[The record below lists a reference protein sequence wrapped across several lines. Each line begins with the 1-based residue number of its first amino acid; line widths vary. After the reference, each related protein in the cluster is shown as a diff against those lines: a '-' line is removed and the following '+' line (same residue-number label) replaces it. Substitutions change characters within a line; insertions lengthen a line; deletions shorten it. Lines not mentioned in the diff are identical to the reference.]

1 LSSKSPLLDL
11 SGIGEKTLENL
22 KNMGIENLKDFL
34 FYLPKGYQDRT
45 KITLI
50 NNLTQDQACLVD
62 GIILDSRIIM
72 ARRRMLIC
80 EIEDDSGALL
90 TLRFFHFNQAQ
101 KNQFIKN
108 KKIRVFGTPKRF
120 QYHFEMIHPEYKV
133 YDLADRADTQVR
145 PYMGETGPWRGEPCV
160 RPSRERGLPL
170 ETQLTPIYS
179 LPDGVFQNKFRSW
192 IKKSFELIKPE
203 DLEELLPE
211 ELKKS
216 WSFPSLYDALRFIH
230 EPSVGT
236 DFEKI
241 IKGDHPM
248 IHRLIVEELLAH
260 SLFLLNTK
268 SKIKKE
274 KSPICQLDLK
284 LKNSFLSNI
293 LFKPTGA
300 QERVLLEI
308 LEDLKQPSPM
318 LRLLQGDVGSGK
330 TWVAALSALCVIS
343 SGYQVALMAPTEI
356 LAKQHFKNLSVWFGF
371 LNIKTVLLISKQTGK
386 LRSEVYAQV
395 KTGEAKLIIGTQA
408 LFQEGLDF
416 SNLGLVI
423 VDEQHRFGVLQ
434 RKALL
439 EKGTNNLKPHQL
451 IMTATPIP
459 RTLAMTVYADLDV
472 SILDELPPGRIP
484 IKTILIN
491 SQKRAEIIERVF
503 KYIEQGHQVYWVC
516 TLIDESEVLE
526 SEAAVLIFELLK
538 QEIEKLSLKIR
549 INLIHGKLKP
559 AEKNQIMEEF
569 SSGEI
574 NILVATTVIEVGVDV
589 PNASVMVI
597 ENSERLGLSQ
607 LHQLRGRVGRGSTAS
622 YCVLLYQTPLSQT
635 ARARLE
641 AMRETT
647 DGFILAEKDLE
658 LRGPGEFLGTKQTGE
673 MSFRFAD
680 LARDRAWL
688 PKIHQGAVLLWE
700 SYPEQAQKIMD
711 RWLKSSADLAE
722 V

>member
-1 LSSKSPLLDL
+1 
-11 SGIGEKTLENL
+11 
-22 KNMGIENLKDFL
+22 MGIENLSDFL

-45 KITLI
+45 KITPI
-50 NNLTQDQACLVD
+50 NNLIQDQACLVD
-62 GIILDSRIIM
+62 GVILDSRIILG
-72 ARRRMLIC
+72 RRRMLIC

-101 KNQFIKN
+101 QNIFIKN
-108 KKIRVFGTPKRF
+108 KRLRAFGTPKRF
-120 QYHFEMIHPEYKV
+120 QYHFEMIHPEYKI
-133 YDLADRADTQVR
+133 YDWPSPPTPFPLV
-145 PYMGETGPWRGEPCV
+145 GEGRIHLSHQWERSSGFRGGEGKEKALV
-160 RPSRERGLPL
+160 LNEN
-170 ETQLTPIYS
+170 LTPIYS
-179 LPDGVFQNKFRSW
+179 LPDGIFQNKFRSW
-192 IKKSFELIKPE
+192 IAQSFKLIKPE

-211 ELKKS
+211 SLKKS
-216 WSFPSLYDALRFIH
+216 WNFPSLYEALRFIH

-236 DFEKI
+236 DLEKI
-241 IKGDHPM
+241 IKGEHPM
-248 IHRLIVEELLAH
+248 IARLIVEELLAH
-260 SLFLLNTK
+260 SLFLLKAK

-274 KSPICQLDLK
+274 KAPVCELDLNI
-284 LKNSFLSNI
+284 KNNFLSNI
-293 LFKPTGA
+293 LFKPTRA

-308 LEDLKQPSPM
+308 LEDLKKPHPM

-356 LAKQHFKNLSVWFGF
+356 LAKQHFKNLSRWFGF
-371 LNIKTVLLISKQTGK
+371 LNIKVVLLISKQTGK
-386 LRSEVYAQV
+386 LRAETYEQIKNNHKNTQAQ
-395 KTGEAKLIIGTQA
+395 LIIGTQA
-408 LFQEGLDF
+408 LFQEGLEF
-416 SNLGLVI
+416 SNLGLII

-439 EKGTNNLKPHQL
+439 EKGPASFKPHQL

-459 RTLAMTVYADLDV
+459 RTLAMTVYADLDL

-491 SQKRAEIIERVF
+491 SERRADIIDRVF
-503 KYIEQGHQVYWVC
+503 KYIQQGHQVYWVC

-538 QEIEKLSLKIR
+538 QELESLNLNQKLDLKIK

-559 AEKNQIMEEF
+559 AEKNQIMEDF
-569 SSGEI
+569 SSGQI

-589 PNASVMVI
+589 PNASMMVI
-597 ENSERLGLSQ
+597 ENPERLGLSQ
-607 LHQLRGRVGRGSTAS
+607 LHQLRGRVGRGNQES

-635 ARARLE
+635 GRLRLE

-688 PKIHQGAVLLWE
+688 PKIHEGALLL
-700 SYPEQAQKIMD
+700 SKNYPEQAEKLIQ
-711 RWLKSSADLAE
+711 RWIKNKKDLAE